1 MFRSSLLKN
10 DIHRYE
16 EIKGSNSSISR
27 VIQRWLSW
35 SGGFFTPNIVF
46 GEDALTE
53 LETIDGK
60 KAFIVTDSVI
70 NSLGLVE
77 KVCRILTER
86 QWEVAIWDGVESDP
100 KISTVKSAAE
110 AIKRF
115 GADWIIAVGGGSVMD
130 TAKAAWI
137 LYENPSIELPAL
149 TPFDELGLRAK
160 AKLVCIPTTAGT
172 GSEATKAIVIRED
185 ETGRKFG
192 TINRELHPDMAILD
206 PEFVVGLPK
215 ELTVYTAMDALTH
228 AVEGYVCVWKNDFS
242 DGCSLKA
249 VKMIFEWLPKSIE
262 NLSDI
267 EAREKM
273 QIAACLAGMSF
284 GNSQAALAHSLGHST
299 GSVLRIQHGMS
310 VGMALPYT
318 IEFNCRGKENEETA
332 KQYSELAQMIG
343 IKGKKPETVSLKFA
357 STIREFMT
365 KIGCPQSFKEAGTKK
380 KDFNAALEKMV
391 EFAMMDTSL
400 TMNPRNIDSKEIRK
414 MYQYMYDGTSI
425 DF

>member
-1 MFRSSLLKN
+1 MVWWF
-10 DIHRYE
+10 Y
-16 EIKGSNSSISR
+16 
-27 VIQRWLSW
+27 
-35 SGGFFTPNIVF
+35 TPNIVF
-46 GEDALTE
+46 GEDALSE
-53 LETIDGK
+53 LETIEGK
-60 KAFIVTDSVI
+60 KAFIVTDKII
-70 NSLGLVE
+70 NSLGLAE
-77 KVCRILTER
+77 KVCSILIER
-86 QWEVAIWDGVESDP
+86 QWEVAIWDGVEPDP

-130 TAKAAWI
+130 TAKASWI
-137 LYENPSIELPAL
+137 LYENPNIELPAL
-149 TPFDELGLRAK
+149 TPFDVLGLRAK
-160 AKLVCIPTTAGT
+160 AKLVCIPTTTGT

-215 ELTVYTAMDALTH
+215 EMTVYTAMDALTH

-249 VKMIFEWLPKSIE
+249 VKMIFEWLPKSLDD
-262 NLSDI
+262 LSDF

-284 GNSQAALAHSLGHST
+284 GNSQAALAHSLGHSV
-299 GSVLRIQHGMS
+299 GSVLRTQHGMS

-332 KQYSELAQMIG
+332 KLYMELARMIG
-343 IKGKKPETVSLKFA
+343 IAGKKPETVSLKFA
-357 STIREFMT
+357 DAIREFMA
-365 KIGCPQSFKEAGTKK
+365 KIGCPQSFKEAGIKK
-380 KDFNAALEKMV
+380 KDFNAALDTLV
-391 EFAMMDTSL
+391 DFAMMDTSL
-400 TMNPRNIDSKEIRK
+400 TMNPRNLDSEEIRRIYK
-414 MYQYMYDGTSI
+414 YMYDGATI